1 MLSARSGS
9 VMSTINLPPAAPVN
23 SHMGYPPPDSQSSLN
38 GGPAY
43 FLCPCG
49 TATTIDPPEKHKVDC
64 PARMLTLIR
73 QNKELELSVRGDGT
87 SQATSAVTSSVPP
100 TYFALQAP
108 SNSGSESN
116 NVGSSTSQGVS
127 VINNDGKP
135 YVCNICGKQCDS
147 KGFRRH
153 VLSHSQDRPHMCS
166 ECGDSFAQNS
176 ALQRHIMSHTGE
188 KPFTCEICG
197 ESFKVNYHLKR
208 HYMVHTGLRPYSCQE
223 CGEKFSRNS
232 HLKRHA
238 MIHTG
243 EKPFP
248 CDQCGKKFLNSNHL
262 KRHSMTHTGEKPYLC
277 TECGEK
283 FSRGSHLK
291 RHLLSHSG
299 EKPFKCDECHQMFVA
314 LDSLRR
320 HYLTHSGQKPF
331 SCDVCGKR
339 FMDSNHLRRH
349 MSVHDVKPF
358 ISSPGKLQEL
368 REFSSS
374 PEKKALS
381 VNGSPDGF
389 KMYAQDQDIK
399 PFAHNVQPV

>member
-1 MLSARSGS
+1 MEVRY
-9 VMSTINLPPAAPVN
+9 TIYNFHFNCLFFIFIYHLVNLLTDVR
-23 SHMGYPPPDSQSSLN
+23 LLL
-38 GGPAY
+38 GPAL
-43 FLCPCG
+43 FMCPCG
-49 TATTIDPPEKHKVDC
+49 TATTVDPPEKHKVDC

-73 QNKELELSVRGDGT
+73 QNKELELSVREEHAVQTTALPT
-87 SQATSAVTSSVPP
+87 STAPP
-100 TYFALQAP
+100 TYYALQAP
-108 SNSGSESN
+108 SISASES
-116 NVGSSTSQGVS
+116 NVGSSTHDPHDVPVS
-127 VINNDGKP
+127 NNETHGRP

-153 VLSHSQDRPHMCS
+153 ILSHSQDRPHMCP

-188 KPFTCEICG
+188 KPFICEICG
-197 ESFKVNYHLKR
+197 EGFKVNYHLKR
-208 HYMVHTGLRPYSCQE
+208 HYMVHTGLRPYSCQD

-248 CDQCGKKFLNSNHL
+248 CNQCGKKFLNSNHL
-262 KRHSMTHTGEKPYLC
+262 KRHSMTHTGEKPYVC

-299 EKPFKCDECHQMFVA
+299 EKPFKCDECNQMFVS

-331 SCDVCGKR
+331 SCEVCGKR
-339 FMDSNHLRRH
+339 FMDSNHMRRH
-349 MSVHDVKPF
+349 MTTHDVKPF
-358 ISSPGKLQEL
+358 VASPEKFQEL
-368 REFSSS
+368 QAYSSS
-374 PEKKALS
+374 PDKKPLALNVHS
-381 VNGSPDGF
+381 EDVKLFGAEAER
-389 KMYAQDQDIK
+389 KR
-399 PFAHNVQPV
+399 FAHNMQSV